1 MPRISEN
8 NFGNMFNQIFY
19 DDKMMEQFDT
29 FAEQY
34 KDISDEELYSEID
47 RVQSELSEEVKQK
60 HFNNLG
66 LLAQM
71 EGFVPNE
78 TVQSIERAKKL
89 IKVNTSSSRSRPLSE
104 REIRRQF
111 VGGASLLLWFLL
123 LVVIWRGRRPFY
135 GRPFRGYPYY

>member
-60 HFNNLG
+60 HLNNLG